1 MTTTVNIKAVLDGE
15 PLEKCIRHS
24 QPKIKPQNFK
34 IGDHVTY
41 RRQNREHEPLGLV
54 RGIIESLT
62 RTTCV
67 MLDTATGEP
76 VAASLDRVPKAG
88 S

>member
-1 MTTTVNIKAVLDGE
+1 MKENLNMTKSKTNSLK
-15 PLEKCIRHS
+15 
-24 QPKIKPQNFK
+24 FK
-34 IGDHVTY
+34 IGGHVTY
-41 RRQNREHEPLGLV
+41 RRRNRDQEPLGLV

-76 VAASLDRVPKAG
+76 VAASLNRVSKAG